1 MKYKKIYL
9 EEVCDISMG
18 QAPSG
23 DSYNND
29 EKGIP
34 LIAGA
39 GDFTNGKARPSKFTT
54 KPTKICAE
62 NDIILGIRASIGEKI
77 WADKTYCLPR
87 GVAGIRANKSEIDP
101 HYL

>member
-1 MKYKKIYL
+1 MKYKKVYL

-39 GDFTNGKARPSKFTT
+39 GDFTNGNSQQNRLRFVQRMT
-54 KPTKICAE
+54 
-62 NDIILGIRASIGEKI
+62 
-77 WADKTYCLPR
+77 
-87 GVAGIRANKSEIDP
+87 
-101 HYL
+101 

>member
-39 GDFTNGKARPSKFTT
+39 GDFTNGKAHPSKFTT
-54 KPTKICAE
+54 KPTKICAVV
-62 NDIILGIRASIGEKI
+62 LS
-77 WADKTYCLPR
+77 
-87 GVAGIRANKSEIDP
+87 
-101 HYL
+101 